1 MLLWVGQAIIVVQT
15 CFHENIIF
23 RESNAQYAFE
33 QGRNSLLMGAIDVP
47 PCTLFHIL
55 SLSFLFVGLLGPHG
69 AWCKMMVTMIIVR
82 PIVTKEVHL
91 YYLLYAWVWQR
102 SLERLL

>member
-15 CFHENIIF
+15 YFHENIIF

-33 QGRNSLLMGAIDVP
+33 QERNSLLMGAIDVP
-47 PCTLFHIL
+47 SFMLFHIL
-55 SLSFLFVGLLGPHG
+55 SLSFLFVGLLGAHG

-91 YYLLYAWVWQR
+91 
-102 SLERLL
+102 